1 MKQITSEWI
10 GKAESDF
17 ATAQRELAATVHPNY
32 DAVCFHAQ
40 QCIEKYLKA
49 FLQEGEIPFPRT
61 HDLSQLLTLAV
72 SIESGWTSMAADLNV
87 LSAFAVEYRYPGDSA
102 DLDEA
107 TEAFQKCVGARN
119 NHTRRAPFV
128 ARAHC

>member
-10 GKAESDF
+10 TKAEGDF
-17 ATAQRELAATVHPNY
+17 ATAQRELRATDHTNY

-40 QCIEKYLKA
+40 QCVEKYLKA
-49 FLQEGEIPFPRT
+49 FLQESNVSFPRT
-61 HDLSQLLTLAV
+61 HDLAELLSLSLT
-72 SIESGWTSMAADLNV
+72 IESAWAWMAADLNT

-107 TEAFQKCVGARN
+107 RESFEKCTNIRDVI
-119 NHTRRAPFV
+119 RRAMNV
-128 ARAHC
+128 